1 MALILE
7 KLSHTS
13 RNELNENRRSSRVLK
28 SFSRLGLII
37 FFSFFGVKDLTAEEY
52 SKDQNLKE
60 LDSKILKLK
69 SGISRIGNKRS
80 QLLNLLEQSEKKIS
94 NLNKDI
100 NEIDNKISYTK
111 LKIAQ
116 IRKDHIH
123 ISQKQIRLHERVK
136 KTFRHIWLMGRRSQ
150 LQILLSNEDPIK
162 LARKLNFY
170 RSLVSSEINSIE
182 SFKKGLTKSKEKE
195 EELEEA
201 HSLLR
206 LNRKKLD
213 ARKKTLAKLSKS
225 RMEVVS
231 ALTKDMSNRQ
241 DQIRSLKADRARLE
255 ALLNQFKESKVMQD
269 QNSFSSAKGKMPWP
283 AKGKL
288 QNYYGM
294 PRNDGK
300 MSWQGITMSTNKGET
315 VHAVHY
321 GQIVYSD
328 WFRGLGLLV
337 IIDHGEGYMSLYAH
351 NNSILKNLGERV
363 TPEMPIATAG
373 DSGGLEKSSLYFEI
387 RQDGIPID
395 PALWCADQ

>member
-60 LDSKILKLK
+60 LDSKIIKLK

-136 KTFRHIWLMGRRSQ
+136 KTFKHIWLMGRRSQ

-300 MSWQGITMSTNKGET
+300 MSWQGITMSANKGET

-351 NNSILKNLGERV
+351 NDSILKNLGERV